1 VKQWPSEGTYIALA
15 SPVFP
20 SSTVVHIAAHP
31 VDLNENAFM
40 NYILEQYASGPEP
53 MEDFFR
59 RAIV

>member
-20 SSTVVHIAAHP
+20 SNTVVHIAAHP

-40 NYILEQYASGPEP
+40 NYILEQYEENDG
-53 MEDFFR
+53 DLFR